1 MLRTQMIEQ
10 EETWADKYKRSIKIQ
25 VRKAERAAFCRCCDK
40 VINKGEYM
48 VSMWSSRNTGM

>member
-1 MLRTQMIEQ
+1 MIEQ